1 MIQEKIRTI
10 IEKAVL
16 EKEIHF
22 SLEKP
27 TVGNHGDYS
36 SNVALVLAKKLNK
49 NPLEVANV
57 IKEKIGGNIF
67 FKKVEVA
74 GPGFINFFIKDIEF
88 INELKKIKKDFGNNK
103 NLKGRIMVEHTQ
115 PNPFKEF
122 HIGHLMNNAIGESV
136 ARLMKVNGANI
147 KTASY
152 HGDIGLH
159 VAKALWAL
167 LRGIPSK
174 EAYAFGSKA
183 FETNEENKKEILD
196 INIKIYKKS
205 DEKIN
210 ALYKKERKKSFDY
223 FKGMYKKF
231 DSQFDYTFYES
242 QAGEVGKKIVLENMG
257 KIFEKGDGGAVIFKG
272 EDVEPKTHTRVFLN
286 SDGLPTYEA
295 KELGL
300 AHLKEKKWKFNQ
312 SFSITANEQDS
323 FFKVVEVAIGLV
335 LPQLQGK
342 LNHIS
347 HGILKL
353 PSGKMSSRTGQVI
366 TAESLI
372 DNVKESIKTKI
383 GKQGIT
389 DKDIEKIAIGAI
401 KYSILKQAIGLDI
414 IYDFDKSISFE
425 GDSGPYVQYALL
437 RALSVLEKAQQEH
450 MKSSLKVLPETIG
463 QLEKLM
469 ILFPDVVKKAG
480 QKHQPHQIVGYLT
493 ALAGEFN
500 SFYANNRIINKKDTL
515 TRYKIALVERFSIIM
530 QNGLWILAIPV
541 PEKM

>member
-174 EAYAFGSKA
+174 EAYAFFSKA
-183 FETNEENKKEILD
+183 F
-196 INIKIYKKS
+196 
-205 DEKIN
+205 
-210 ALYKKERKKSFDY
+210 
-223 FKGMYKKF
+223 
-231 DSQFDYTFYES
+231 
-242 QAGEVGKKIVLENMG
+242 
-257 KIFEKGDGGAVIFKG
+257 
-272 EDVEPKTHTRVFLN
+272 
-286 SDGLPTYEA
+286 
-295 KELGL
+295 
-300 AHLKEKKWKFNQ
+300 
-312 SFSITANEQDS
+312 
-323 FFKVVEVAIGLV
+323 
-335 LPQLQGK
+335 
-342 LNHIS
+342 
-347 HGILKL
+347 
-353 PSGKMSSRTGQVI
+353 
-366 TAESLI
+366 
-372 DNVKESIKTKI
+372 
-383 GKQGIT
+383 
-389 DKDIEKIAIGAI
+389 
-401 KYSILKQAIGLDI
+401 
-414 IYDFDKSISFE
+414 
-425 GDSGPYVQYALL
+425 
-437 RALSVLEKAQQEH
+437 
-450 MKSSLKVLPETIG
+450 
-463 QLEKLM
+463 
-469 ILFPDVVKKAG
+469 
-480 QKHQPHQIVGYLT
+480 
-493 ALAGEFN
+493 
-500 SFYANNRIINKKDTL
+500 
-515 TRYKIALVERFSIIM
+515 
-530 QNGLWILAIPV
+530 
-541 PEKM
+541 